1 MLVIELL
8 KVFGENLPTLS
19 PLTAELITKS
29 AHSQHPEHLKSCFR
43 YNSVFQHSPSAHFSS
58 VCGQKAVHEKEQKT
72 KKLSLNVTWFC
83 FYFIYI
89 FCCVYSK
96 FQQFKCTS
104 MFSCLTVLLKHF
116 TLDAAG
122 AEILNCFMPGL
133 YNR

>member
-1 MLVIELL
+1 MSRMTRDSRLVIELL

-19 PLTAELITKS
+19 PLTAVLIAKS

-43 YNSVFQHSPSAHFSS
+43 YNSVFQHSPSALFSS
-58 VCGQKAVHEKEQKT
+58 VCGQKTVHKKEQKN
-72 KKLSLNVTWFC
+72 LSLNVTWFC

-96 FQQFKCTS
+96 CQQFTCT

-116 TLDAAG
+116 TLDAFRSL
-122 AEILNCFMPGL
+122 ILVQK
-133 YNR
+133 Y